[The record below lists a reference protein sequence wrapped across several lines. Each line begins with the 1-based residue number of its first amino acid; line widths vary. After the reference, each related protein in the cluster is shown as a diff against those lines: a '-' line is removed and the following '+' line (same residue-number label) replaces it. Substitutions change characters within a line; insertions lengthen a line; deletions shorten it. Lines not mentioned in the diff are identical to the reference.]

1 MGALRLG
8 AETGRSRL
16 VHTYIATQ
24 AAVPASAYDAT
35 VGLASD
41 VYSHYPVG
49 REYYFSR
56 LGRVAE
62 NVISFINED
71 DFALSFWRLNNGLK
85 PERIL
90 GYRHNGRSEQFFRN
104 STLLRFPDNRYE
116 IFSFAA
122 RSFSD
127 PLGATQVRG
136 VVNRTV
142 DLKKEF
148 GFGGSPA
155 DHSGQFMGNIQ
166 GIGPYWARLLSE
178 MNVQH

>member
-1 MGALRLG
+1 MTPQR
-8 AETGRSRL
+8 E
-16 VHTYIATQ
+16 
-24 AAVPASAYDAT
+24 PAP
-35 VGLASD
+35 D
-41 VYSHYPVG
+41 VYSRYPVG

-62 NVISFINED
+62 NIVNFINED
-71 DFALSFWRLNNGLK
+71 DFALGFWRLNNGLK

-90 GYRHNGRSEQFFRN
+90 GYRYNSRSEQFFRN
-104 STLLRFPDNRYE
+104 SMLLRFPDNRYE

-122 RSFSD
+122 RSSSD

-148 GFGGSPA
+148 GFGASPS
-155 DHSGQFMGNIQ
+155 DHVGQFMGGIQ
-166 GIGPYWARLLSE
+166 TIGPYWARLLKE
-178 MNVQH
+178 MNVQR